1 MAAKFIQ
8 FLPVL
13 GWDLRVPLLPATVE
27 KPEET
32 DVDEK

>member
-13 GWDLRVPLLPATVE
+13 GWDLRVPLLPAAVE